1 MVDRN
6 IGLSSSSI
14 DAVEFGMAGDV
25 DEVECGDDDVG
36 DDTSFLS
43 RTSTPS
49 WIISSRIGAG
59 SVHWYHTNTK
69 EKENA
74 KDKQNTL
81 DFSKFAGIFFFFL
94 ENGKFASG
102 K

>member
-1 MVDRN
+1 MVERS

-14 DAVEFGMAGDV
+14 DAVAIAGDV

-49 WIISSRIGAG
+49 
-59 SVHWYHTNTK
+59 
-69 EKENA
+69 
-74 KDKQNTL
+74 
-81 DFSKFAGIFFFFL
+81 
-94 ENGKFASG
+94 
-102 K
+102 

>member
-1 MVDRN
+1 MVERS

-14 DAVEFGMAGDV
+14 DAVGIAGDV

-49 WIISSRIGAG
+49 
-59 SVHWYHTNTK
+59 
-69 EKENA
+69 
-74 KDKQNTL
+74 
-81 DFSKFAGIFFFFL
+81 
-94 ENGKFASG
+94 
-102 K
+102 